1 MLLQDQPQR
10 PSTSPRSIARLMA
23 LPPGHPVISFKFAPN
38 TLRRSSA
45 KLSVSEPVALP
56 PLGRAGLRISA
67 QILTGEV
74 YQVAQTLVS
83 LVILPIQVNFIGS
96 NFESPKSGSVAMP
109 RVAVAMTVPSRGARL

>member
-10 PSTSPRSIARLMA
+10 PSTSPRSIARLMS
-23 LPPGHPVISFKFAPN
+23 LPPGHPVISFIFAPN

-56 PLGRAGLRISA
+56 PMVKSLVNISA
-67 QILTGEV
+67 QVLTGEV

-96 NFESPKSGSVAMP
+96 NESPRSGSVAMP